1 MEAPKPAKKLIS
13 HDNDAFELEPL
24 EPEYVEHSLPG
35 SVVDLQSRPVSAVPM
50 KTETSLSGSDDQLV
64 EIPKLKTFMKG
75 DGKSG
80 PKAMLSRALQQNKVL
95 PISPDVGEMERPSS
109 APERH
114 RKPPPPILVESKR
127 PNTASFSPRP
137 FSLPLKQDSL
147 SKLPPNI
154 EVQPEEPR
162 ELSTSQSMR
171 SKKNEMAAPAVNET
185 AYIPYEYAQRMIGRI
200 VDDMKDMKT
209 THLSILARM
218 EDQYQCIEKETQVQF
233 DEFVSSMQGSNRG
246 KVNNYLRII
255 NLLRIEL
262 AKTQGQSSDALKSLQ
277 LKNKDLLKQ
286 KHDYLKARKDSVTA
300 ESTKPRPVAAVP
312 QVVEHVAEDKIS
324 KDIQQTEKEE
334 KDERDQEEGHVVVVP
349 VLAEAEPRGT
359 RKELEDL
366 EDQAEDVAQDIDQ
379 QKDADAVVDVVSE
392 DESEDEREEVEDGMS
407 DKEDDDQEEG
417 KLDHE
422 DKVDNDV
429 VDGVIVPVPVKKG
442 ILSSG
447 KKDKQQ
453 KQAQKSPSKR
463 VKPQDQPV
471 HAAPVPVSSDREK
484 KKLEKQLKDLEKKLA
499 MKTKIAERDQKV
511 ATDAKQE
518 LQAATKE
525 VTELKKKIALLE
537 KEYQSLHEAAG
548 AGAIALQKLPELK
561 EEIKSLSSQ
570 NQTLVDNYNTERVL
584 RKKYYNMV
592 EDMKGRIRVYC
603 RVRPLSKTEKSNN
616 NTNVIQSPD
625 DYTIKV
631 AARKGEKEFQFDQIF
646 TQSHSQAD
654 VFEDTNNLVQSAI
667 DGYNVCIFAY
677 GQTGSGKTYTMIGDT
692 EQTQPGIAPRA
703 FERIFNLI
711 KENSQKF
718 SFSVSCYMMEL
729 YNDKLIDLL
738 VASGGGDSAKLDIKK
753 DKRGMVFIQGAIVN
767 QAENPAELQA
777 IFTKGSANR
786 HTASTKMNAE
796 SSRSHLVIGV
806 VIESTNLTSG
816 AITRGKLSLVD
827 LAGSERVGKTGAT
840 ADQLKEANSINK
852 SLSALGDVIS
862 ALSSE
867 QSFIPYRNN
876 KLTMMMQDSLGGNAK
891 TLMFVNI
898 SPANYNSEESV
909 TSLTYAAR
917 VKLITNDASK
927 NAETKE
933 VARLRQVIA
942 KLKAGEDVDDLDY

>member
-1 MEAPKPAKKLIS
+1 
-13 HDNDAFELEPL
+13 
-24 EPEYVEHSLPG
+24 
-35 SVVDLQSRPVSAVPM
+35 
-50 KTETSLSGSDDQLV
+50 
-64 EIPKLKTFMKG
+64 
-75 DGKSG
+75 
-80 PKAMLSRALQQNKVL
+80 
-95 PISPDVGEMERPSS
+95 
-109 APERH
+109 
-114 RKPPPPILVESKR
+114 
-127 PNTASFSPRP
+127 
-137 FSLPLKQDSL
+137 
-147 SKLPPNI
+147 
-154 EVQPEEPR
+154 
-162 ELSTSQSMR
+162 
-171 SKKNEMAAPAVNET
+171 
-185 AYIPYEYAQRMIGRI
+185 
-200 VDDMKDMKT
+200 
-209 THLSILARM
+209 
-218 EDQYQCIEKETQVQF
+218 
-233 DEFVSSMQGSNRG
+233 
-246 KVNNYLRII
+246 
-255 NLLRIEL
+255 
-262 AKTQGQSSDALKSLQ
+262 
-277 LKNKDLLKQ
+277 
-286 KHDYLKARKDSVTA
+286 
-300 ESTKPRPVAAVP
+300 
-312 QVVEHVAEDKIS
+312 
-324 KDIQQTEKEE
+324 
-334 KDERDQEEGHVVVVP
+334 
-349 VLAEAEPRGT
+349 
-359 RKELEDL
+359 
-366 EDQAEDVAQDIDQ
+366 
-379 QKDADAVVDVVSE
+379 
-392 DESEDEREEVEDGMS
+392 EEVGDDLS
-407 DKEDDDQEEG
+407 DKEDDAQEEVG
-417 KLDHE
+417 DDLS
-422 DKVDNDV
+422 DK
-429 VDGVIVPVPVKKG
+429 
-442 ILSSG
+442 
-447 KKDKQQ
+447 
-453 KQAQKSPSKR
+453 
-463 VKPQDQPV
+463 
-471 HAAPVPVSSDREK
+471 EK

-525 VTELKKKIALLE
+525 VTELKKKITLLE

-631 AARKGEKEFQFDQIF
+631 AAKKGEKEFQFDQIF
-646 TQSHSQAD
+646 TPDHSQAD

-677 GQTGSGKTYTMIGDT
+677 GQTGSGKTYTMIGDSD
-692 EQTQPGIAPRA
+692 QTQPGIAPRA
-703 FERIFNLI
+703 FERIFSLI

-738 VASGGGDSAKLDIKK
+738 VTSGGGDSAKLDIKK
-753 DKRGMVFIQGAIVN
+753 DKRGMVFIQGAVVN
-767 QAENPAELQA
+767 QAENPAELQT

-786 HTASTKMNAE
+786 HIASTKMNAE

-933 VARLRQVIA
+933 VARLKQVIA
-942 KLKAGEDVDDLDY
+942 KLKAGEDIDD